1 MLNLLG
7 KKTFR
12 RVVAWLLCTLLLA
25 GVILPV
31 LPVLAAETDIARGKT
46 AIACHSE
53 SASLT
58 PEKALDGN
66 SSSRYAAGGACLDD
80 TWYILDLGNN
90 YDVTKVRINWEAAHP
105 SVYVLEISSAGQT

>member
-1 MLNLLG
+1 MLNLFA
-7 KKTFR
+7 KKTLCR
-12 RVVAWLLCTLLLA
+12 GVAWLLCTLMLV

-31 LPVLAAETDIARGKT
+31 LPVSAAETDIARGKT

-53 SASLT
+53 SDALT

-105 SVYVLEISSAGQT
+105 SSYVLEISAFAPI